1 MLRWL
6 KIHFSAI
13 KNIFSVWCQIR
24 NQWISSICNGNADEY
39 KDLIDIHIITQ
50 NFTIL
55 IFYIYI
61 AYTYIGVYK
70 WLPS

>member
-1 MLRWL
+1 MLHWL

-24 NQWISSICNGNADEY
+24 NRWISSICNGNADEY

-61 AYTYIGVYK
+61 AYIYIGVYK
-70 WLPS
+70 WLL